1 MEYHREIRIIKGRPS
16 GQHFHHGSVAF
27 FTQQRAEYI
36 EEVQLLMQRSV
47 LRKIQIP
54 LDRKLLKWN
63 IKFYPS
69 RVDVMR

>member
-1 MEYHREIRIIKGRPS
+1 MEHHGVIKMILSRPS

-27 FTQQRAEYI
+27 FTQQRAGYI
-36 EEVQLLMQRSV
+36 EEVQSLMQRSV